1 MSLKKFELRI
11 EGPEVQKSVSD
22 KILKRLE
29 DDDIVEFLERLG
41 ICDAVFRVY
50 EDDELQFSRVVG
62 SL

>member
-1 MSLKKFELRI
+1 MSLKKFEIRI

-29 DDDIVEFLERLG
+29 DDDIVEFLESLG
-41 ICDAVFRVY
+41 IDGAIFRLY